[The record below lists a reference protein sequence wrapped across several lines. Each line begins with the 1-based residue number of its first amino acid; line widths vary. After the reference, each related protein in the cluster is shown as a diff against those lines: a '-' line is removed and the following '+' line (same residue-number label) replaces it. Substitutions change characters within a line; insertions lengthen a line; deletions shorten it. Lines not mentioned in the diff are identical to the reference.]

1 MRSCLIPPHNASQVT
16 VLGARVQSCI
26 CGSLETRAAGHARA
40 PIFGKFVWW
49 VLVDEISPRSR
60 KARDLGCVL
69 LNLLLNYLLVNLPGT
84 INSTVKYSVVEKD
97 VFENRQENPMGI
109 ATWPDLATQNAI
121 EKHYKNN

>member
-1 MRSCLIPPHNASQVT
+1 MRSCLRTPYNAGQVT
-16 VLGARVQSCI
+16 VQGAGVQSCI

-69 LNLLLNYLLVNLPGT
+69 LKILLLL
-84 INSTVKYSVVEKD
+84 KY
-97 VFENRQENPMGI
+97 
-109 ATWPDLATQNAI
+109 
-121 EKHYKNN
+121 